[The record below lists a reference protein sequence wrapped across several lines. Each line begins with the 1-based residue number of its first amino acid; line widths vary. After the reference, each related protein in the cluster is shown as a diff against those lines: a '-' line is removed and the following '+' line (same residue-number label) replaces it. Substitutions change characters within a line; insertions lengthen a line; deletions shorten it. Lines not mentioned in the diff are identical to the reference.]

1 MRLIIFLA
9 CLLIIPVKVVAQT
22 KIPNGS
28 LSVTYRQV
36 ENGEIGKGYHE
47 VELTCFAG
55 DCSLRT
61 VTLNQ
66 CWDLGGFGLGSY
78 GFIKVETSSTKS
90 GDLKVI
96 GITRNSIALEQRYLG
111 TVATYRFSY
120 TLNEHGNWGLLSLTD
135 FSGVASK
142 NSEIL
147 GKVIAWQLVPLR
159 ATDNGRFDTV
169 KLDCPIRVAALPG
182 K

>member
-1 MRLIIFLA
+1 MRFIISLA
-9 CLLIIPVKVVAQT
+9 CLLIMPMKVVAQT

-28 LSVTYRQV
+28 LSITYRQV

-47 VELTCFAG
+47 LELTCLAG

-78 GFIKVETSSTKS
+78 GFIKVETSSTKQ
-90 GDLKVI
+90 GDLKVSNV
-96 GITRNSIALEQRYLG
+96 TSNSIALEQRYLG
-111 TVATYRFSY
+111 VVSIYRFSY
-120 TLNEHGNWGLLSLTD
+120 SLDQYGNFGPLSLID

-142 NSEIL
+142 NSDIL
-147 GKVIAWQLVPLR
+147 GKTVTWQLVPLR
-159 ATDNGRFDTV
+159 TTDHGRFDTV